1 MSRPL
6 SNVEH
11 SGNVAMSSPI
21 LLRDGRHFLYVRT
34 DLMQNSA
41 SSVYLESL
49 DAKLGPHARKLLSNV
64 SGVVY
69 ASSADPD
76 RGYLL
81 FIHGGSA
88 TGRMGSLLAQP
99 FDLPKLD
106 LIGEPV
112 QVAEEIYAG
121 GVSVSQTGVLA
132 YLPGAVA
139 ANRSQLTWFDREGKT
154 LGTVGDPGDYQS
166 IAISPDGMRVVANRA
181 ADQSGGED
189 LWMFDLDR
197 GVSTRFTFNGG
208 GNAYPVWSPDGSR
221 IVFRSVRNGSG
232 DLYEKVSNGGG
243 DEELLFKSERTKI
256 PVGWSPDGRFLIFAT
271 PGAGTQ
277 SWVLPLDKQAHA
289 TGKPY
294 VFLNGDV
301 AGKFSPD
308 MRWIAYSSSESGKY
322 EVYVRPFDANSAD
335 GSPPAGGKWQ
345 VSTAG
350 GGAPRWN
357 TNGKELFYLA
367 SDGATVMAVDLT
379 AGAVFQPGTPRV
391 LFKPTGLRARPAIG
405 AAWDVSPDGKKFLIP
420 LPAAANAATPFNVI
434 LNWTSLLKK

>member
-1 MSRPL
+1 
-6 SNVEH
+6 
-11 SGNVAMSSPI
+11 
-21 LLRDGRHFLYVRT
+21 
-34 DLMQNSA
+34 
-41 SSVYLESL
+41 
-49 DAKLGPHARKLLSNV
+49 
-64 SGVVY
+64 
-69 ASSADPD
+69 
-76 RGYLL
+76 
-81 FIHGGSA
+81 
-88 TGRMGSLLAQP
+88 
-99 FDLPKLD
+99 
-106 LIGEPV
+106 
-112 QVAEEIYAG
+112 
-121 GVSVSQTGVLA
+121 
-132 YLPGAVA
+132 
-139 ANRSQLTWFDREGKT
+139 
-154 LGTVGDPGDYQS
+154 
-166 IAISPDGMRVVANRA
+166 
-181 ADQSGGED
+181 
-189 LWMFDLDR
+189 
-197 GVSTRFTFNGG
+197 
-208 GNAYPVWSPDGSR
+208 
-221 IVFRSVRNGSG
+221 
-232 DLYEKVSNGGG
+232 
-243 DEELLFKSERTKI
+243 
-256 PVGWSPDGRFLIFAT
+256 
-271 PGAGTQ
+271 
-277 SWVLPLDKQAHA
+277 WVLPLDKQAHA